1 MPNLNLKDDELEETP
16 PESIPPSMELT
27 PEEPQGR
34 VGKTIPFVTGGLLAL
49 VLAGFILNKSGII
62 HLWGVQKT
70 QSVVVAIPAE
80 TEGQILSDSAMT
92 AQFAIDSAQQASGTN
107 QGSSGDGTQHAAAVT
122 TQAEEMNKAG
132 AIRAKTQA
140 EEKNKAGA
148 IRAKSQAEEKNK
160 AGAIA
165 AKSQAEEKNKAGAI
179 AAKSQADEKKKTDE
193 AEAKKKAEEK
203 KNADAVAA
211 ARKAEEKKKGDIA
224 EAQQAAE
231 KKKLA
236 DAEKKNM
243 TYVEVPGYTPRRS
256 GAVVESKQIS
266 RAVTP
271 QTKAPVKPERVP
283 PAAAQRKPEAK
294 NTAAQVKPEKTHT
307 AATAPALKSEGT
319 RTSAQKRTAVQDS
332 VKKNPAR
339 QAAATISGPKA
350 HPDTSAGRA
359 VGDGKYSV
367 QISSW
372 ADEAKA
378 LAQARQFTGAGIQ
391 AFVSQSGRIYR
402 VCIGRYASRDA
413 ALARAEELAPMLET
427 KYNIIQVK

>member
-1 MPNLNLKDDELEETP
+1 MPNLNLKDDELEETL

-122 TQAEEMNKAG
+122 T
-132 AIRAKTQA
+132 
-140 EEKNKAGA
+140 
-148 IRAKSQAEEKNK
+148 
-160 AGAIA
+160 
-165 AKSQAEEKNKAGAI
+165 QAEEKNKAGAI

>member
-1 MPNLNLKDDELEETP
+1 MPNLNLKDDELEETL

-122 TQAEEMNKAG
+122 T
-132 AIRAKTQA
+132 
-140 EEKNKAGA
+140 
-148 IRAKSQAEEKNK
+148 QAEEKNK